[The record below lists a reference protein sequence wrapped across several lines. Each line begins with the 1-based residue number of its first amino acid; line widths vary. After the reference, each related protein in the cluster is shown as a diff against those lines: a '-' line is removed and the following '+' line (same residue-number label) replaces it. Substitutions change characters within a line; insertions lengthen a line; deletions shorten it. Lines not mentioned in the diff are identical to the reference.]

1 MIQVIA
7 GKKGSGK
14 TKRLI
19 DLTNATARDAVHDVI
34 FLDDDNRYM
43 FDVDHK
49 VRFINAEDYHIRS
62 TDMFIGF
69 LCGILSSNFDV
80 GTIFID
86 AFLKLCHAELA
97 DTEQVVKIPVGKR
110 RAESS
115 AVKYDVFPHRDPDRM
130 LFGDRLPI
138 SIEIHFSSGIGIDPQ
153 GVYFSLCRNIAEGD
167 EEHFSAARKL
177 EAGIGVIVADI
188 LDGPDAE

>member
-19 DLTNATARDAVHDVI
+19 DLTNTTARDAVHDVI

-43 FDVDHK
+43 FDIDHK
-49 VRFINAEDYHIRS
+49 VRFINAEDYHIHNA
-62 TDMFIGF
+62 DMFIGF

-86 AFLKLCHAELA
+86 AFLKLCHTDLASSEPVVNLLSALGAKQNVDFVLSVSADPEELPA
-97 DTEQVVKIPVGKR
+97 FLKQYLI
-110 RAESS
+110 
-115 AVKYDVFPHRDPDRM
+115 
-130 LFGDRLPI
+130 
-138 SIEIHFSSGIGIDPQ
+138 
-153 GVYFSLCRNIAEGD
+153 
-167 EEHFSAARKL
+167 
-177 EAGIGVIVADI
+177 
-188 LDGPDAE
+188 

>member
-19 DLTNATARDAVHDVI
+19 DLTNTTARDAVHDVI

-49 VRFINAEDYHIRS
+49 VRFINAEDYHIHS

-69 LCGILSSNFDV
+69 VCGILSSNFDV
-80 GTIFID
+80 GYIFVD
-86 AFLKLCHAELA
+86 AFLKLCHADLA
-97 DTEQVVKIPVGKR
+97 GTEPVVKVLSELSAKNNVNFVLSLSADPEEIPVFFR
-110 RAESS
+110 Q
-115 AVKYDVFPHRDPDRM
+115 Y
-130 LFGDRLPI
+130 LI
-138 SIEIHFSSGIGIDPQ
+138 
-153 GVYFSLCRNIAEGD
+153 
-167 EEHFSAARKL
+167 
-177 EAGIGVIVADI
+177 
-188 LDGPDAE
+188 

>member
-19 DLTNATARDAVHDVI
+19 DLTNATAREAAHDVI

-49 VRFINAEDYHIRS
+49 VRFINAEDYHIHNA
-62 TDMFIGF
+62 DMFIGF
-69 LCGILSSNFDV
+69 LGGILSSNFDV

-86 AFLKLCHAELA
+86 AFLNLCHTKLAE
-97 DTEQVVKIPVGKR
+97 TEPVVKALAEFGTKQDVDFVLSLSADPEEIPPFLKQ
-110 RAESS
+110 
-115 AVKYDVFPHRDPDRM
+115 Y
-130 LFGDRLPI
+130 LI
-138 SIEIHFSSGIGIDPQ
+138 
-153 GVYFSLCRNIAEGD
+153 
-167 EEHFSAARKL
+167 
-177 EAGIGVIVADI
+177 
-188 LDGPDAE
+188 

>member
-7 GKKGSGK
+7 GRKGSGK

-19 DLTNATARDAVHDVI
+19 DLTNTTAREAVHDVV

-49 VRFINAEDYHIRS
+49 VRFMNAEDYHIHS

-86 AFLKLCHAELA
+86 AFLKLCRTPLEETEPVVKVLAELGNRQKVDFVLSLSA
-97 DTEQVVKIPVGKR
+97 DPE
-110 RAESS
+110 E
-115 AVKYDVFPHRDPDRM
+115 
-130 LFGDRLPI
+130 LPPFLKQYI
-138 SIEIHFSSGIGIDPQ
+138 I
-153 GVYFSLCRNIAEGD
+153 
-167 EEHFSAARKL
+167 
-177 EAGIGVIVADI
+177 
-188 LDGPDAE
+188 

>member
-49 VRFINAEDYHIRS
+49 VRFINAEDYHIHN

-86 AFLKLCHAELA
+86 AFLKLCHVELTETEPVMKVLAELGAKHNVDFVLSLSA
-97 DTEQVVKIPVGKR
+97 DPE
-110 RAESS
+110 E
-115 AVKYDVFPHRDPDRM
+115 
-130 LFGDRLPI
+130 LPAFLKQYLI
-138 SIEIHFSSGIGIDPQ
+138 
-153 GVYFSLCRNIAEGD
+153 
-167 EEHFSAARKL
+167 
-177 EAGIGVIVADI
+177 
-188 LDGPDAE
+188 